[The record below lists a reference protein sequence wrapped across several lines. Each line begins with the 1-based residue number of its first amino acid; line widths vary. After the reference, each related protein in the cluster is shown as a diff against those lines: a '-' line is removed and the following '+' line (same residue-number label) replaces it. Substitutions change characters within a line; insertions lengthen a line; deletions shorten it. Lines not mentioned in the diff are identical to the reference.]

1 MIFLRG
7 CGIFC
12 NFASVS
18 KKIYYR
24 YNPETDNYERVYPS
38 LQSRLLG
45 VGRHLGWG
53 LLIGA
58 ALFFIVFYC
67 FSSPTESNLR
77 RENSRLKAQ
86 YNMLNR
92 RLENALR
99 VMDNIQSRDDNF
111 YRVMMQMDPLSR
123 GQRYAGL
130 DNERRYKDIKSL
142 DDAEL
147 VSRLY
152 KQMDLLDRQLY
163 AQSLSFD
170 QLRLYASNQQDK
182 IDHIPAV
189 LPINVKDYTMSSG
202 YGYRR
207 DPVFGSSR
215 FHAGLDFAAKTGTD
229 VFATADGVVEVA
241 SRKSGYGNCVDINH
255 GYNYLTRYAHLNR
268 VTVREGQKVRRGEKI
283 GEVGSSGKSTGPHLH
298 YEVRFKDEPQNPVN
312 YYFLDVSPEDY
323 DRMIQL
329 AENSGHVMD

>member
-1 MIFLRG
+1 M
-7 CGIFC
+7 
-12 NFASVS
+12 S
-18 KKIYYR
+18 KKVFYR

-38 LQSRLLG
+38 LQSRMAAA
-45 VGRHLGWG
+45 GRQLGWG
-53 LLIGA
+53 VLIGV

-67 FSSPTESNLR
+67 FSSPTENNLR
-77 RENSRLKAQ
+77 RENTRLKSQ
-86 YNMLNR
+86 YNMLNK

-130 DNERRYKDIKSL
+130 DNERRYKEIKSL

-147 VSRLY
+147 IDRLY

-229 VFATADGVVEVA
+229 VFATADGTVEVA

-255 GYNYLTRYAHLNR
+255 GYNYLTRYAHLSR
-268 VTVREGQKVRRGEKI
+268 VTVREGQQVKRGEKI
-283 GEVGSSGKSTGPHLH
+283 GEVGSTGKSTGPHLH